1 MEQQIA
7 DLLRQNQDLI
17 RALQI
22 REDSHS
28 HKVTVQFDKFDEE
41 NENFDSFIERFETY
55 LDVQNVPI
63 ANRAK
68 VFVSSLSAKL
78 YQLLK
83 NLLAPDIPSD
93 QTLDK
98 LKDALKKHLTPKPL
112 IIPSRHKLLNR
123 KQTEGEG
130 ISTYIAELRALAMNC
145 DYDKDMLSIMLRD
158 VFVSGLRDKMILD
171 RLFEEDNINLEK
183 TLNIALAMEKAFKG
197 TNDIMG
203 RAINSMQTF
212 KKHMDKKSNFT
223 KKPKEKLYCS
233 RCTGYVT
240 VRVQYKNQKVN
251 LNLYIVKENLDT
263 ILGREWLYKI
273 HLDWPAIKAFRAK
286 TEQNLNNL
294 LREYKDIF
302 DDKLGEINNYEAKLK
317 LRHGV
322 KPIFCRV
329 RTVPF
334 ALKGRVENEIDRL
347 EKEGIIEKV
356 DSSEWAT
363 PVVPVVKSDGSIRL
377 CADYSVTLNPNL
389 IVPQHPLPRLDEIL
403 VVKWGKQFTKLD
415 FKHAYLQMKVHPD
428 SQKLMTINTHKGLYI
443 CKRLMY
449 GLNGAPAIW
458 QRYVDGL
465 FQGMDGV
472 KVFMDDARITG
483 SDEIS
488 HFTALEEFFKKCRE
502 HGLKLNLNKTTIAN
516 PLNNL
521 TKKNVTFLW
530 SKDCQVAFEQI
541 KKEICSPKILV
552 HYDPSLP
559 LTLAS
564 DASPVGIGC
573 VLSHVYPDGS
583 ERPIAGLPVLA
594 ATRLLHYALIL
605 QSFEFDIIFRKTID
619 HGNADFLS
627 RLPKTSEELEVK
639 DDITIFQ
646 MSQIEALPV
655 TSKEL
660 RQETSKDIELGP
672 LLRALREGK
681 DLQGREAQYT
691 IEDGC
696 IMYGQRVC
704 IPRKFRKNVLEELHA
719 GHLGIV
725 KMKAIARS
733 FVYWKNIDNDIE
745 EAAKNCVDCA
755 RYKAD
760 PPKSKVHYW
769 EYPSMP
775 WERIHVDFAGPIFE
789 THVFLI
795 VDAHSKWLE
804 VYPMKVTT
812 TKKTIE
818 CLRDSFARFGLPRVL
833 VSDNGSQFTSYE
845 FQRFMHKNGVRH
857 KTSAPF
863 KPSSNGQAER
873 YVATLKQSLRAM
885 HKYEGTIQ
893 QKLSTFLMQYR
904 KAPNDKLRRDNFEF
918 RDRKFDV
925 GDRVAVRVYRAANTR
940 WKFGTIVNQDG
951 VLHYIID
958 VQGTLVRR
966 HVDQIRPVG
975 DKVQENII
983 PLMHQR
989 FPSSEVRENN
999 SNIQHAETAEDI
1011 SKDLNKELG
1020 SSSVQGVPSTDV
1032 AVPDLSQSSAKE
1044 TDSETRSP
1052 PVPDRPFPRRSGRI
1066 RRPPERLVL

>member
-22 REDSHS
+22 RDDSHS

-83 NLLAPDIPSD
+83 NLLAPGIPSD

-145 DYDKDMLSIMLRD
+145 DYDKDMLNIMLRD

-183 TLNIALAMEKAFKG
+183 TLNIALAMEKAFRG
-197 TNDIMG
+197 ANDIMG

-223 KKPKEKLYCS
+223 KSRKKTLYCS
-233 RCTGYVT
+233 RCTGTNHAKENCRFLSSKCNFCGKIGHIKQACFASKKANAKSVKQKQVTLLNEVEDRNRIPLYELKIQDYILHEEEPKRPPIMINLKIENKSCSMELDTGGAVSVMSIGNFRKISNKQIKPTNIVFKTYKGDSIIPLGYVT

-334 ALKGRVENEIDRL
+334 ALK
-347 EKEGIIEKV
+347 
-356 DSSEWAT
+356 
-363 PVVPVVKSDGSIRL
+363 VVPVVKSDGSIRL

-389 IVPQHPLPRLDEIL
+389 IVPQHPLPRLDEIFGSL
-403 VVKWGKQFTKLD
+403 NGGKQFTKLD

-488 HFTALEEFFKKCRE
+488 HFTALEEF
-502 HGLKLNLNKTTIAN
+502 L
-516 PLNNL
+516 
-521 TKKNVTFLW
+521 
-530 SKDCQVAFEQI
+530 
-541 KKEICSPKILV
+541 
-552 HYDPSLP
+552 
-559 LTLAS
+559 
-564 DASPVGIGC
+564 
-573 VLSHVYPDGS
+573 
-583 ERPIAGLPVLA
+583 
-594 ATRLLHYALIL
+594 
-605 QSFEFDIIFRKTID
+605 RKV
-619 HGNADFLS
+619 
-627 RLPKTSEELEVK
+627 E
-639 DDITIFQ
+639 
-646 MSQIEALPV
+646 
-655 TSKEL
+655 
-660 RQETSKDIELGP
+660 
-672 LLRALREGK
+672 
-681 DLQGREAQYT
+681 
-691 IEDGC
+691 
-696 IMYGQRVC
+696 
-704 IPRKFRKNVLEELHA
+704 
-719 GHLGIV
+719 
-725 KMKAIARS
+725 
-733 FVYWKNIDNDIE
+733 
-745 EAAKNCVDCA
+745 
-755 RYKAD
+755 
-760 PPKSKVHYW
+760 
-769 EYPSMP
+769 
-775 WERIHVDFAGPIFE
+775 
-789 THVFLI
+789 
-795 VDAHSKWLE
+795 
-804 VYPMKVTT
+804 
-812 TKKTIE
+812 
-818 CLRDSFARFGLPRVL
+818 
-833 VSDNGSQFTSYE
+833 
-845 FQRFMHKNGVRH
+845 
-857 KTSAPF
+857 
-863 KPSSNGQAER
+863 
-873 YVATLKQSLRAM
+873 
-885 HKYEGTIQ
+885 
-893 QKLSTFLMQYR
+893 
-904 KAPNDKLRRDNFEF
+904 
-918 RDRKFDV
+918 
-925 GDRVAVRVYRAANTR
+925 NT
-940 WKFGTIVNQDG
+940 G
-951 VLHYIID
+951 
-958 VQGTLVRR
+958 
-966 HVDQIRPVG
+966 
-975 DKVQENII
+975 
-983 PLMHQR
+983 
-989 FPSSEVRENN
+989 
-999 SNIQHAETAEDI
+999 
-1011 SKDLNKELG
+1011 
-1020 SSSVQGVPSTDV
+1020 
-1032 AVPDLSQSSAKE
+1032 
-1044 TDSETRSP
+1044 
-1052 PVPDRPFPRRSGRI
+1052 
-1066 RRPPERLVL
+1066 

>member
-28 HKVTVQFDKFDEE
+28 HKVTLQFEKFDEE
-41 NENFDSFIERFETY
+41 NENFDSFLERFETY

-93 QTLDK
+93 QT
-98 LKDALKKHLTPKPL
+98 
-112 IIPSRHKLLNR
+112 
-123 KQTEGEG
+123 
-130 ISTYIAELRALAMNC
+130 
-145 DYDKDMLSIMLRD
+145 
-158 VFVSGLRDKMILD
+158 
-171 RLFEEDNINLEK
+171 
-183 TLNIALAMEKAFKG
+183 
-197 TNDIMG
+197 
-203 RAINSMQTF
+203 
-212 KKHMDKKSNFT
+212 
-223 KKPKEKLYCS
+223 
-233 RCTGYVT
+233 
-240 VRVQYKNQKVN
+240 
-251 LNLYIVKENLDT
+251 
-263 ILGREWLYKI
+263 
-273 HLDWPAIKAFRAK
+273 
-286 TEQNLNNL
+286 
-294 LREYKDIF
+294 
-302 DDKLGEINNYEAKLK
+302 
-317 LRHGV
+317 
-322 KPIFCRV
+322 V

-356 DSSEWAT
+356 DSSEWTT

-389 IVPQHPLPRLDEIL
+389 IVPQHPLPRLDEIFGSL
-403 VVKWGKQFTKLD
+403 NGGKQFTKLD

-502 HGLKLNLNKTTIAN
+502 HGLKLNLNKT
-516 PLNNL
+516 
-521 TKKNVTFLW
+521 
-530 SKDCQVAFEQI
+530 
-541 KKEICSPKILV
+541 
-552 HYDPSLP
+552 
-559 LTLAS
+559 S

-583 ERPIAGLPVLA
+583 ERPIAFA
-594 ATRLLHYALIL
+594 SRT
-605 QSFEFDIIFRKTID
+605 
-619 HGNADFLS
+619 LS
-627 RLPKTSEELEVK
+627 GSEK
-639 DDITIFQ
+639 KY
-646 MSQIEALPV
+646 SQIDKEALSIV
-655 TSKEL
+655 WAEL

-704 IPRKFRKNVLEELHA
+704 IPRKFRKDVLEELHA

-745 EAAKNCVDCA
+745 EAAKNCVYCA

-775 WERIHVDFAGPIFE
+775 WERIHVDFA
-789 THVFLI
+789 
-795 VDAHSKWLE
+795 
-804 VYPMKVTT
+804 
-812 TKKTIE
+812 
-818 CLRDSFARFGLPRVL
+818 
-833 VSDNGSQFTSYE
+833 
-845 FQRFMHKNGVRH
+845 
-857 KTSAPF
+857 
-863 KPSSNGQAER
+863 
-873 YVATLKQSLRAM
+873 
-885 HKYEGTIQ
+885 
-893 QKLSTFLMQYR
+893 
-904 KAPNDKLRRDNFEF
+904 
-918 RDRKFDV
+918 
-925 GDRVAVRVYRAANTR
+925 
-940 WKFGTIVNQDG
+940 
-951 VLHYIID
+951 
-958 VQGTLVRR
+958 
-966 HVDQIRPVG
+966 
-975 DKVQENII
+975 
-983 PLMHQR
+983 
-989 FPSSEVRENN
+989 
-999 SNIQHAETAEDI
+999 
-1011 SKDLNKELG
+1011 
-1020 SSSVQGVPSTDV
+1020 
-1032 AVPDLSQSSAKE
+1032 
-1044 TDSETRSP
+1044 
-1052 PVPDRPFPRRSGRI
+1052 
-1066 RRPPERLVL
+1066 

>member
-22 REDSHS
+22 RDDSHS
-28 HKVTVQFDKFDEE
+28 HKVTVQFEKFDEE

-68 VFVSSLSAKL
+68 KTWILFWVG
-78 YQLLK
+78 
-83 NLLAPDIPSD
+83 N
-93 QTLDK
+93 
-98 LKDALKKHLTPKPL
+98 
-112 IIPSRHKLLNR
+112 
-123 KQTEGEG
+123 G
-130 ISTYIAELRALAMNC
+130 
-145 DYDKDMLSIMLRD
+145 SI
-158 VFVSGLRDKMILD
+158 
-171 RLFEEDNINLEK
+171 
-183 TLNIALAMEKAFKG
+183 
-197 TNDIMG
+197 
-203 RAINSMQTF
+203 
-212 KKHMDKKSNFT
+212 
-223 KKPKEKLYCS
+223 
-233 RCTGYVT
+233 
-240 VRVQYKNQKVN
+240 
-251 LNLYIVKENLDT
+251 
-263 ILGREWLYKI
+263 KI

-389 IVPQHPLPRLDEIL
+389 IVPQHPLPRLDEIFGSL
-403 VVKWGKQFTKLD
+403 NGGKQFTKLD

-502 HGLKLNLNKTTIAN
+502 HGLKLNLNKSKFFQNEINFLGHRIDSKGLHKTDEKISAVVNAPVPRNVHEVKSFLGLVNFYGKFCENLATIAN

-521 TKKNVTFLW
+521 TKKNVRFLW
-530 SKDCQVAFEQI
+530 SKDCQVAFEHI

-583 ERPIAGLPVLA
+583 ERPIAFASRTLSGSEKKYSQIDKEALSIVWAVKKFYLYLKGRRFTLITDHKPLIAIFGSKRGLPVLA

-605 QSFEFDIIFRKTID
+605 QSFEFDIIFRKTIE

-627 RLPKTSEELEVK
+627 RLPKHPKSLKLKMTSQYFRCHRLK
-639 DDITIFQ
+639 HYR
-646 MSQIEALPV
+646 L
-655 TSKEL
+655 
-660 RQETSKDIELGP
+660 
-672 LLRALREGK
+672 LLRSYDR
-681 DLQGREAQYT
+681 R
-691 IEDGC
+691 
-696 IMYGQRVC
+696 RVK
-704 IPRKFRKNVLEELHA
+704 IL
-719 GHLGIV
+719 
-725 KMKAIARS
+725 S
-733 FVYWKNIDNDIE
+733 W
-745 EAAKNCVDCA
+745 
-755 RYKAD
+755 
-760 PPKSKVHYW
+760 VH
-769 EYPSMP
+769 S
-775 WERIHVDFAGPIFE
+775 
-789 THVFLI
+789 
-795 VDAHSKWLE
+795 
-804 VYPMKVTT
+804 
-812 TKKTIE
+812 
-818 CLRDSFARFGLPRVL
+818 
-833 VSDNGSQFTSYE
+833 
-845 FQRFMHKNGVRH
+845 
-857 KTSAPF
+857 
-863 KPSSNGQAER
+863 
-873 YVATLKQSLRAM
+873 
-885 HKYEGTIQ
+885 
-893 QKLSTFLMQYR
+893 
-904 KAPNDKLRRDNFEF
+904 
-918 RDRKFDV
+918 
-925 GDRVAVRVYRAANTR
+925 
-940 WKFGTIVNQDG
+940 
-951 VLHYIID
+951 
-958 VQGTLVRR
+958 
-966 HVDQIRPVG
+966 
-975 DKVQENII
+975 
-983 PLMHQR
+983 
-989 FPSSEVRENN
+989 
-999 SNIQHAETAEDI
+999 
-1011 SKDLNKELG
+1011 
-1020 SSSVQGVPSTDV
+1020 
-1032 AVPDLSQSSAKE
+1032 
-1044 TDSETRSP
+1044 
-1052 PVPDRPFPRRSGRI
+1052 
-1066 RRPPERLVL
+1066 

>member
-1 MEQQIA
+1 MRCVKLKTEELRKMCDVETRAAFPLSCKVSNLHIHA
-7 DLLRQNQDLI
+7 SLLDLVGKNLPFSAPKNPRGIFSRKRD
-17 RALQI
+17 
-22 REDSHS
+22 EP
-28 HKVTVQFDKFDEE
+28 VT
-41 NENFDSFIERFETY
+41 
-55 LDVQNVPI
+55 
-63 ANRAK
+63 
-68 VFVSSLSAKL
+68 SAKL

-112 IIPSRHKLLNR
+112 IIPSRHKFLNR

-130 ISTYIAELRALAMNC
+130 FEQYPLLSKVEL
-145 DYDKDMLSIMLRD
+145 
-158 VFVSGLRDKMILD
+158 
-171 RLFEEDNINLEK
+171 K
-183 TLNIALAMEKAFKG
+183 TKLTDL
-197 TNDIMG
+197 
-203 RAINSMQTF
+203 
-212 KKHMDKKSNFT
+212 KK
-223 KKPKEKLYCS
+223 
-233 RCTGYVT
+233 R
-240 VRVQYKNQKVN
+240 
-251 LNLYIVKENLDT
+251 
-263 ILGREWLYKI
+263 
-273 HLDWPAIKAFRAK
+273 
-286 TEQNLNNL
+286 
-294 LREYKDIF
+294 
-302 DDKLGEINNYEAKLK
+302 
-317 LRHGV
+317 
-322 KPIFCRV
+322 
-329 RTVPF
+329 
-334 ALKGRVENEIDRL
+334 
-347 EKEGIIEKV
+347 GIIEKV

-389 IVPQHPLPRLDEIL
+389 IVPQHPLPRLDEIFGSL
-403 VVKWGKQFTKLD
+403 NGGKQFTKLD

-502 HGLKLNLNKTTIAN
+502 HGLKLNLNKSKFFQNEINFLGHRIDSKGLHKTDEKISAVVNAPVPRNVHEVKCFLGLVNFYGKFCENLATIAN

-521 TKKNVTFLW
+521 TKKKNVRFLW

-583 ERPIAGLPVLA
+583 ERPIAFASRTLSGSEKK
-594 ATRLLHYALIL
+594 YSQIDKEALSIVWA
-605 QSFEFDIIFRKTID
+605 SFEFDIIFRKMIE

-627 RLPKTSEELEVK
+627 RLPKTSEELEVR

-672 LLRALREGK
+672 LLRALRGGK

-775 WERIHVDFAGPIFE
+775 WERIHVDFAGPIF
-789 THVFLI
+789 
-795 VDAHSKWLE
+795 
-804 VYPMKVTT
+804 
-812 TKKTIE
+812 
-818 CLRDSFARFGLPRVL
+818 
-833 VSDNGSQFTSYE
+833 
-845 FQRFMHKNGVRH
+845 
-857 KTSAPF
+857 
-863 KPSSNGQAER
+863 
-873 YVATLKQSLRAM
+873 
-885 HKYEGTIQ
+885 
-893 QKLSTFLMQYR
+893 
-904 KAPNDKLRRDNFEF
+904 
-918 RDRKFDV
+918 
-925 GDRVAVRVYRAANTR
+925 
-940 WKFGTIVNQDG
+940 
-951 VLHYIID
+951 
-958 VQGTLVRR
+958 
-966 HVDQIRPVG
+966 
-975 DKVQENII
+975 
-983 PLMHQR
+983 
-989 FPSSEVRENN
+989 
-999 SNIQHAETAEDI
+999 
-1011 SKDLNKELG
+1011 
-1020 SSSVQGVPSTDV
+1020 
-1032 AVPDLSQSSAKE
+1032 
-1044 TDSETRSP
+1044 
-1052 PVPDRPFPRRSGRI
+1052 
-1066 RRPPERLVL
+1066 

>member
-28 HKVTVQFDKFDEE
+28 HKVTVQFEKFDEE

-112 IIPSRHKLLNR
+112 IIPSRHKFLNR
-123 KQTEGEG
+123 KQTEGE
-130 ISTYIAELRALAMNC
+130 
-145 DYDKDMLSIMLRD
+145 
-158 VFVSGLRDKMILD
+158 
-171 RLFEEDNINLEK
+171 
-183 TLNIALAMEKAFKG
+183 
-197 TNDIMG
+197 
-203 RAINSMQTF
+203 
-212 KKHMDKKSNFT
+212 
-223 KKPKEKLYCS
+223 
-233 RCTGYVT
+233 
-240 VRVQYKNQKVN
+240 
-251 LNLYIVKENLDT
+251 
-263 ILGREWLYKI
+263 
-273 HLDWPAIKAFRAK
+273 DWPAIKAFRAK

-294 LREYKDIF
+294 LREYKDIYIF

-334 ALKGRVENEIDRL
+334 ALKGRVENEIHRL

-389 IVPQHPLPRLDEIL
+389 IVPQHPLPRLDEIFGSL
-403 VVKWGKQFTKLD
+403 NGGKQFTKLD

-449 GLNGAPAIW
+449 RLNGAPAIC

-472 KVFMDDARITG
+472 K
-483 SDEIS
+483 
-488 HFTALEEFFKKCRE
+488 
-502 HGLKLNLNKTTIAN
+502 
-516 PLNNL
+516 
-521 TKKNVTFLW
+521 
-530 SKDCQVAFEQI
+530 
-541 KKEICSPKILV
+541 
-552 HYDPSLP
+552 
-559 LTLAS
+559 
-564 DASPVGIGC
+564 
-573 VLSHVYPDGS
+573 
-583 ERPIAGLPVLA
+583 
-594 ATRLLHYALIL
+594 
-605 QSFEFDIIFRKTID
+605 
-619 HGNADFLS
+619 
-627 RLPKTSEELEVK
+627 
-639 DDITIFQ
+639 
-646 MSQIEALPV
+646 
-655 TSKEL
+655 EL
-660 RQETSKDIELGP
+660 RQETGKDIELGP
-672 LLRALREGK
+672 LLIALREGK
-681 DLQGREAQYT
+681 DLQGREAQCT
-691 IEDGC
+691 IEDCC
-696 IMYGQRVC
+696 IMYGQRIC

-719 GHLGIV
+719 GHLAIL
-725 KMKAIARS
+725 KMKAIARP
-733 FVYWKNIDNDIE
+733 FIYWKNIDNDIE

-760 PPKSKVHYW
+760 PLKSKVHYW

-789 THVFLI
+789 HTFFLI

-818 CLRDSFARFGLPRVL
+818 CLRDSFARFGLPR
-833 VSDNGSQFTSYE
+833 
-845 FQRFMHKNGVRH
+845 H
-857 KTSAPF
+857 KTSAHF

-940 WKFGTIVNQDG
+940 WKFGTIVNQDA
-951 VLHYIID
+951 YS
-958 VQGTLVRR
+958 TTS
-966 HVDQIRPVG
+966 
-975 DKVQENII
+975 
-983 PLMHQR
+983 LM
-989 FPSSEVRENN
+989 FKEPS
-999 SNIQHAETAEDI
+999 
-1011 SKDLNKELG
+1011 
-1020 SSSVQGVPSTDV
+1020 
-1032 AVPDLSQSSAKE
+1032 
-1044 TDSETRSP
+1044 
-1052 PVPDRPFPRRSGRI
+1052 
-1066 RRPPERLVL
+1066 

>member
-22 REDSHS
+22 RDDSHS

-112 IIPSRHKLLNR
+112 IIPSRHKFLNR
-123 KQTEGEG
+123 KQTEG
-130 ISTYIAELRALAMNC
+130 
-145 DYDKDMLSIMLRD
+145 K
-158 VFVSGLRDKMILD
+158 
-171 RLFEEDNINLEK
+171 
-183 TLNIALAMEKAFKG
+183 
-197 TNDIMG
+197 
-203 RAINSMQTF
+203 
-212 KKHMDKKSNFT
+212 
-223 KKPKEKLYCS
+223 
-233 RCTGYVT
+233 
-240 VRVQYKNQKVN
+240 
-251 LNLYIVKENLDT
+251 
-263 ILGREWLYKI
+263 
-273 HLDWPAIKAFRAK
+273 
-286 TEQNLNNL
+286 
-294 LREYKDIF
+294 
-302 DDKLGEINNYEAKLK
+302 
-317 LRHGV
+317 
-322 KPIFCRV
+322 
-329 RTVPF
+329 
-334 ALKGRVENEIDRL
+334 
-347 EKEGIIEKV
+347 
-356 DSSEWAT
+356 
-363 PVVPVVKSDGSIRL
+363 
-377 CADYSVTLNPNL
+377 
-389 IVPQHPLPRLDEIL
+389 HPLPRLDEIFGSL
-403 VVKWGKQFTKLD
+403 NGGKQFTKLD

-502 HGLKLNLNKTTIAN
+502 HGLKLNLNKN
-516 PLNNL
+516 
-521 TKKNVTFLW
+521 
-530 SKDCQVAFEQI
+530 
-541 KKEICSPKILV
+541 
-552 HYDPSLP
+552 
-559 LTLAS
+559 
-564 DASPVGIGC
+564 
-573 VLSHVYPDGS
+573 GS
-583 ERPIAGLPVLA
+583 ERPIAFASRTLSGTEKKYSQIDKEALSIVWAVRKFYLYLKGRRFTLITDHKPLIAIFGSKRGLPVLA

-605 QSFEFDIIFRKTID
+605 QSFEFDIIFRKTIE
-619 HGNADFLS
+619 HGNADILS
-627 RLPKTSEELEVK
+627 RLPKTSE

-691 IEDGC
+691 IKDGC

-704 IPRKFRKNVLEELHA
+704 IPRKFQKDVLEELHA

-789 THVFLI
+789 HAFFLI

-818 CLRDSFARFGLPRVL
+818 CLRDSFARFVLPRVL
-833 VSDNGSQFTSYE
+833 VRDNGSQFTSYE

-873 YVATLKQSLRAM
+873 YVATLK
-885 HKYEGTIQ
+885 
-893 QKLSTFLMQYR
+893 
-904 KAPNDKLRRDNFEF
+904 
-918 RDRKFDV
+918 
-925 GDRVAVRVYRAANTR
+925 
-940 WKFGTIVNQDG
+940 
-951 VLHYIID
+951 
-958 VQGTLVRR
+958 
-966 HVDQIRPVG
+966 
-975 DKVQENII
+975 
-983 PLMHQR
+983 
-989 FPSSEVRENN
+989 
-999 SNIQHAETAEDI
+999 SNH
-1011 SKDLNKELG
+1011 
-1020 SSSVQGVPSTDV
+1020 
-1032 AVPDLSQSSAKE
+1032 
-1044 TDSETRSP
+1044 
-1052 PVPDRPFPRRSGRI
+1052 
-1066 RRPPERLVL
+1066 